1 MSKKALV
8 PLNVLAK
15 SSEPVGQRA
24 GDLYFN
30 TTDSTLYIYNGTAWA
45 ASSGGAG
52 GGAGDG
58 IASAS
63 SSAPGSPVDG
73 QLWFNT
79 VSMRLSVYSAGA
91 ANWIALANFA
101 DDLRQHVHDTAVDG
115 TGLIVFV
122 FEDAGFYDSTFI
134 ITADAGF
141 YDTSSWTSSYDGGT
155 PLDNISIIDAGFY
168 GTDSWDSG
176 YDGGSPTDNFN

>member
-1 MSKKALV
+1 MSRKSLV
-8 PLNVLAK
+8 PVNVPALA
-15 SSEPVGQRA
+15 SAPSTPTLRA

-30 TTDSTLYIYNGTAWA
+30 TTDSTLYSYNGTTWA
-45 ASSGGAG
+45 ASGGGG
-52 GGAGDG
+52 GGAG
-58 IASAS
+58 ATAN
-63 SSAPGSPVDG
+63 SSAPNSPVDG

-91 ANWIALANFA
+91 ADWIALANFA
-101 DDLRQHVHDTAVDG
+101 DALRQHIHDTAVDG
-115 TGLIVFV
+115 TGLIIFV

-141 YDTSSWTSSYDGGT
+141 YDTSSWANSYDGGT

-176 YDGGSPTDNFN
+176 YDGGSPSDNFN